1 MKNIIPKTYNE
12 VIRKKRCYDL
22 AKYYIISDELLVEIY
37 NFLSSGND
45 CRISATRNL
54 IALYRGKNMEK
65 SIPVTPKLSSFDGIN
80 LSNSDFI
87 IIPHYTQVVEDL
99 EALLQII
106 IITTTI
112 IITAKMGTVLPNPA

>member
-22 AKYYIISDELLVEIY
+22 TKYYIISDEILVEIY

-65 SIPVTPKLSSFDGIN
+65 KSEKSTIALILG
-80 LSNSDFI
+80 FI
-87 IIPHYTQVVEDL
+87 KRMQEDHIGAYAAQT
-99 EALLQII
+99 E
-106 IITTTI
+106 
-112 IITAKMGTVLPNPA
+112 

>member
-22 AKYYIISDELLVEIY
+22 AKYYIISDEILVEIY
-37 NFLSSGND
+37 NFLSSGDD
-45 CRISATRNL
+45 CRMSATRNF

-80 LSNSDFI
+80 LSNSDFV
-87 IIPHYTQVVEDL
+87 IIPHYTSSS
-99 EALLQII
+99 
-106 IITTTI
+106 
-112 IITAKMGTVLPNPA
+112 GGFGGSSSNNNNNNNNNNG

>member
-87 IIPHYTQVVEDL
+87 IIPHYTSRVEDL

>member
-22 AKYYIISDELLVEIY
+22 TKYYIISDEILVEIY

-87 IIPHYTQVVEDL
+87 IIPHYTSSSGGSGGSSSNNNNNNNN
-99 EALLQII
+99 
-106 IITTTI
+106 
-112 IITAKMGTVLPNPA
+112 KNNG

>member
-22 AKYYIISDELLVEIY
+22 AKYYIISDEILVEIY
-37 NFLSSGND
+37 NFLSSGDD
-45 CRISATRNL
+45 CRMSATRNL

-80 LSNSDFI
+80 LSNSDFVI
-87 IIPHYTQVVEDL
+87 GDFWENGFEFTFVVIFRPL
-99 EALLQII
+99 CIKTHI
-106 IITTTI
+106 F
-112 IITAKMGTVLPNPA
+112 LPN